1 MFIRRDYDGI
11 LSCRMRR
18 KSSRWMNEAY
28 RDYFPIGA
36 ALAQYSLDRFGS
48 DLLEHYGSF
57 TPESEMKWNIVH
69 PADGAH
75 KFKLTFEN
83 LNNSVSDAAILLRGG
98 GRAVGMLRAIT
109 GIIMRRRRYTGP
121 MNRRTVRSLREG
133 LKVNLSREA
142 FALDVNVKVSGN
154 ASSEATLSSSDEEI
168 ATISS
173 TGKTVLLH
181 AAGTTTITATAV
193 PIRPK
198 QILLYLPSS
207 RSCRRWF
214 PSLFC
219 MKTVLR
225 FRGIFIQ

>member
-1 MFIRRDYDGI
+1 MLVGGI
-11 LSCRMRR
+11 MTVSCLAGCGE

-98 GRAVGMLRAIT
+98 AEQLECFGRL
-109 GIIMRRRRYTGP
+109 
-121 MNRRTVRSLREG
+121 LG
-133 LKVNLSREA
+133 LL
-142 FALDVNVKVSGN
+142 
-154 ASSEATLSSSDEEI
+154 
-168 ATISS
+168 
-173 TGKTVLLH
+173 
-181 AAGTTTITATAV
+181 
-193 PIRPK
+193 
-198 QILLYLPSS
+198 
-207 RSCRRWF
+207 
-214 PSLFC
+214 
-219 MKTVLR
+219 
-225 FRGIFIQ
+225 

>member
-98 GRAVGMLRAIT
+98 GQ
-109 GIIMRRRRYTGP
+109 
-121 MNRRTVRSLREG
+121 S
-133 LKVNLSREA
+133 SW
-142 FALDVNVKVSGN
+142 N
-154 ASSEATLSSSDEEI
+154 ASGGYWDYYEAQTVYWTNEQTDGTQSSGRIEGQS
-168 ATISS
+168 
-173 TGKTVLLH
+173 L
-181 AAGTTTITATAV
+181 AGGLCA
-193 PIRPK
+193 
-198 QILLYLPSS
+198 
-207 RSCRRWF
+207 
-214 PSLFC
+214 
-219 MKTVLR
+219 
-225 FRGIFIQ
+225 